1 MPTCDVIRV
10 GEMRQAMTYTI
21 AGGNTFNMVL
31 SHPEAEDP
39 ETWDQSKALE
49 SMKKHFKGWDPRYV
63 VDRYMIRSLI
73 YQRIVVY

>member
-1 MPTCDVIRV
+1 
-10 GEMRQAMTYTI
+10 MRHAMTYTI

-49 SMKKHFKGWDPRYV
+49 SMEDHFRSWDPR
-63 VDRYMIRSLI
+63 
-73 YQRIVVY
+73 